1 MSMTFKSSFDWWGT
15 EEDLK
20 KAEKFIKKACEKV
33 DGVDYHG
40 LWVPHNTK
48 FHYVRVWT
56 GDSWD
61 KFWEWERP
69 PRDKK
74 KASHIVMEYFAPKQ
88 F

>member
-48 FHYVRVWT
+48 FHYVL
-56 GDSWD
+56 
-61 KFWEWERP
+61 
-69 PRDKK
+69 
-74 KASHIVMEYFAPKQ
+74 
-88 F
+88 